1 MATKQQVTKQLA
13 RIGATLTDD
22 IGEWHVYYLDAPAG
36 MRWHTG
42 THTITAEYYPAH
54 ESKADLWDDLLA
66 DATAPLEPCDGWQDG
81 LPELGPCER
90 CTSDG
95 II

>member
-1 MATKQQVTKQLA
+1 MATKQQVTKALA
-13 RIGATLTDD
+13 QIGATLHDV
-22 IGEWHVYYLDAPAG
+22 GECVYVLDSPNG
-36 MRWHTG
+36 MLWHTG
-42 THTITAEYYPAH
+42 THSILAEWQPVH
-54 ESKADLWDDLLA
+54 ESKADLWSDLLD
-66 DATAPLEPCDGWQDG
+66 DAAQPLEPCDGWQDG